1 MRARVCGLSFE
12 GGAWLWAQGR
22 NKEGT
27 LFTCIARQSKLASGG
42 GSKYKA
48 QNQTYRE
55 GDEGKRGKNQ
65 QKYQINPTSVCS
77 LRPLSSLNLVLCDEN
92 DNNPGWCEYR
102 ASNCSGWPDFIVFV
116 FNMLLCGRG

>member
-1 MRARVCGLSFE
+1 MHARVCGLSFE

-27 LFTCIARQSKLASGG
+27 LFTCIARQSKLASSG

-55 GDEGKRGKNQ
+55 GDEGKRGKTNKNTRSTQ
-65 QKYQINPTSVCS
+65 HQYAPCA
-77 LRPLSSLNLVLCDEN
+77 LSQ
-92 DNNPGWCEYR
+92 
-102 ASNCSGWPDFIVFV
+102 A
-116 FNMLLCGRG
+116 